1 MGRLSSLLQSLEYT
15 NTFYVMKKII
25 YYALLIP
32 VAISCNQDISQKES
46 AQADA
51 QVVVFDGVDPSIAPG
66 DDFYN
71 HVNKSWYD
79 NAVIADDQVGVGA
92 YRFLNIPQ
100 QELLKNI
107 LEEVATQTHVK
118 GSVEQLVGDFYASG
132 MDTLSINNR
141 GVKPIKPLLDQ
152 VDDIT
157 DVSMLVHFIATQIT
171 AGDYSVI
178 APYVSPDQKN
188 SSLNILHLA
197 QAGLGLPDRDYYFN
211 KDDSS
216 IAIQEAYKKYLMSMI
231 ELVGE
236 DDAFAK
242 ANQVYMIEKQL
253 AASHKTRIERRVI
266 KDNYNKFSVADLHKK
281 HENIGWS
288 KLLTQIGVEVDSV
301 DIRQTAY
308 YDALNDMFTNI
319 PLAQW
324 KLYVKA
330 RTISN
335 HDNILSTP
343 FQEAAFAYTKVISGQ
358 TEQQSRAKRMV
369 RNVDRQ
375 IGFALGQLYVKRY
388 FNEEAKQRALV
399 LVNNF
404 QKSLEV
410 RIENLEW
417 MSDSTKVKAKE
428 KLYAISKK
436 IGYPDVWR
444 TYNVE
449 INKDQFFEN
458 VVSLRKNNYEYEL
471 KQLNKAPN
479 REEWSTTPSTVTA
492 YYNPSLNEI
501 VFPAGILQ
509 APYFDLYADDA
520 VNYGGIGMVIGH
532 EFTHAFDDQ
541 GAQYDKDGNVT
552 NWWTDEDY
560 TKFKAKTQQII
571 DQYDSFTVLDSVHLK
586 GALTV
591 GENTADNGGISIA
604 YDAFKMT
611 AQGQDTI
618 SIGGYTPNQRFF
630 MSVARIWRVKTRD
643 EYLRNYVATDPHSP
657 PMWRVNGPLMNFT
670 PFYETFDVKVGQ
682 KNFKTKE
689 ERISIW

>member
-1 MGRLSSLLQSLEYT
+1 
-15 NTFYVMKKII
+15 MKKLWYFSMIAASFI
-25 YYALLIP
+25 ACER
-32 VAISCNQDISQKES
+32 SEQKNETHPE
-46 AQADA
+46 
-51 QVVVFDGVDPSIAPG
+51 VVFDGISEQIAPG

-71 HVNKSWYD
+71 HVNKNWYD

-107 LEEVATQTHVK
+107 LEEVSEQSHDK

-132 MDTLSINNR
+132 MDTLSIDKR
-141 GVKPIKPLLDQ
+141 GITPIQPLLEK
-152 VDDIT
+152 IEGT
-157 DVSMLVHFIATQIT
+157 TTTKELMDVVANQIKT
-171 AGDYSVI
+171 GDYSFL
-178 APYVSPDQKN
+178 APYISPDQKN
-188 SSLNILHLA
+188 SKLNILHLA
-197 QAGLGLPDRDYYFN
+197 QTGLGLPDRDYYFN
-211 KDDSS
+211 EDPSS
-216 IAIQEAYKKYLMSMI
+216 VAIQDAYKTYLTTLF
-231 ELVGE
+231 ELVGDTE
-236 DDAFAK
+236 AT
-242 ANQVYMIEKQL
+242 ANAAIVYAIEKEL
-253 AASHKTRIERRVI
+253 ADSHKTRIQRRVI
-266 KDNYNKFSVADLHKK
+266 KDNYNKVSVVDLDNGHNQIDWK
-281 HENIGWS
+281 HIFTTLG
-288 KLLTQIGVEVDSV
+288 TDIDSLNV
-301 DIRQTAY
+301 RQPAY
-308 YDALNDMFTNI
+308 YDKVNDVLASTALKD
-319 PLAQW
+319 L

-330 RTISN
+330 KSLSN

-343 FQEAAFAYTKVISGQ
+343 FQDASFAYTKVISGQ
-358 TEQQSRAKRMV
+358 SEQQSRTKRMV

-388 FNEEAKQRALV
+388 FNEEAKERALD

-404 QKSLEV
+404 QKSLEQ

-428 KLYAISKK
+428 KLFAINKK

-444 TYNVE
+444 TYDVE
-449 INKDQFFEN
+449 INRDQFFEN
-458 VVSLRKNNYEYEL
+458 VVALRNDSYQYEL

-479 REEWSTTPSTVTA
+479 RDEWGTTPSTVTA

-541 GAQYDKDGNVT
+541 GAQYDKEGNVK
-552 NWWTDEDY
+552 NWWTEEDY

-571 DQYDSFTVLDSVHLK
+571 EQYDSFTVLDSVHLK

-604 YDAFKMT
+604 YDAFKRT
-611 AQGQDTI
+611 KQGQDTI
-618 SIGGYTPNQRFF
+618 KIGGFTPDQRFF
-630 MSVARIWRVKTRD
+630 LSVARIWRVKTRD

-657 PMWRVNGPLMNFT
+657 PIWRVNGPLMNFT
-670 PFYETFDVKVGQ
+670 PFYEAFDVKEGQ
-682 KNFKTKE
+682 KNFKTLE
-689 ERISIW
+689 ERIKIW